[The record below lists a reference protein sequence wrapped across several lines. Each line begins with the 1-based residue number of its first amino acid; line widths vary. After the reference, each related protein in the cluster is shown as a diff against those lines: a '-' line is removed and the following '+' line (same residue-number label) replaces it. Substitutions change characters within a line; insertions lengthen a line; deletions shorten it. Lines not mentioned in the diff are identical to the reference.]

1 MGLEVTHLLAMVS
14 PQGYSKSN
22 NASLDILNL
31 QARAVGA
38 RLVTGTAGWD
48 GYEDEYRKVLRS
60 VAPGLEGCIF
70 GDIDIEG
77 HREWCR
83 RIASEA
89 HLKCIHPIWGKRQED
104 LIARFIGLGF
114 KAVLSVVNTKYLGVE
129 WLGRPI
135 DQGSVQEMVRMGVS
149 PCGELGEYHTIV
161 TGGPIFRYPIPV
173 EEAGRDIRDGYGFL
187 TLRPKEPGSE
197 PPGSR

>member
-1 MGLEVTHLLAMVS
+1 MGLKVSHLLAMIS

-31 QARAVGA
+31 QAEAIGA
-38 RLVTGTAGWD
+38 ELVTGMASWED
-48 GYEDEYRKVLRS
+48 YEDEYRKALHS
-60 VAPGLEGCIF
+60 VAPGVEGCIF

-77 HREWCR
+77 HRDWCR
-83 RIASEA
+83 RIAAEVN
-89 HLKCIHPIWGKRQED
+89 LKCMHPIWGKRQED

-114 KAVLSVVNTKYLGVE
+114 KAVISVVNIKYLGIE

-135 DQGSVQEMVRMGVS
+135 DQGTVEEMVSLGVS

-161 TGGPIFRYPIPV
+161 TAGPIFQRPVPV
-173 EEAGRDIRDGYGFL
+173 EEAGRSLLSGYGFL
-187 TLRPKEPGSE
+187 TLRPRQRKLD
-197 PPGSR
+197 PPGPQ